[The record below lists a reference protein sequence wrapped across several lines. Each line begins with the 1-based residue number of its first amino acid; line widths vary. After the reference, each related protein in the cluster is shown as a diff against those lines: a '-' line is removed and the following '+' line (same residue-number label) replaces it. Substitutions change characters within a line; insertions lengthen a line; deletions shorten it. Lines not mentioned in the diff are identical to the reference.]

1 MFSGVRNPDLAC
13 FFGVNVF
20 AENGAGVNK
29 LQISRLIRSSG
40 IRKFWEKW
48 SAANKYIL
56 GVVQIDFKICTNKS
70 GREFRDQEILG
81 KVIWIIQTFIKHPP
95 SFN

>member
-29 LQISRLIRSSG
+29 LQISRLIRKGVPGSG
-40 IRKFWEKW
+40 SFGK
-48 SAANKYIL
+48 SDL
-56 GVVQIDFKICTNKS
+56 QQTNI
-70 GREFRDQEILG
+70 F
-81 KVIWIIQTFIKHPP
+81 
-95 SFN
+95 